1 MKGGISDMERNRLL
15 TGIYNLCKWITHF
28 AYMNLLWV
36 LFTLLGGVVFG
47 IIPSTVAM
55 FAIARK
61 TAMGEED
68 IPVFKTFWGTYRS
81 EFLRS
86 NLLGLILTGIG
97 LVWYFDLHFF
107 RQFEGSIYT
116 IMNYAMMMLGMVFFI
131 LLIYV
136 FPVYVHYD
144 LKLYQYLTYALKI
157 GFLRPASVVFMFVG
171 TLCTYYFLIYLPGLI
186 PLFGITF
193 FVYFNMWIAYKSFQN
208 IEEVSY
214 KKNDLLV

>member
-1 MKGGISDMERNRLL
+1 MERNRLL

-28 AYMNLLWV
+28 AYMNILWV

-61 TAMGEED
+61 TAMDEED

-171 TLCTYYFLIYLPGLI
+171 TVCTYYFLIYLPGLI
-186 PLFGITF
+186 PLFGISF

>member
-1 MKGGISDMERNRLL
+1 MMERNRLL

-28 AYMNLLWV
+28 AYMNILWV

-68 IPVFKTFWGTYRS
+68 IPVFKTYWGTYRS

-86 NLLGLILTGIG
+86 NLLGLILTVMG

-116 IMNYAMMMLGMVFFI
+116 LMNFAMMMLGMVFFI

-144 LKLYQYLTYALKI
+144 LKLYHYLTYALKI

-193 FVYFNMWIAYKSFQN
+193 FAYFNMWIAYKSFQN
-208 IEEVSY
+208 IEEVSF
-214 KKNDLLV
+214 KKKDLLV

>member
-1 MKGGISDMERNRLL
+1 
-15 TGIYNLCKWITHF
+15 
-28 AYMNLLWV
+28 MNILWV

-68 IPVFKTFWGTYRS
+68 IPVFKTYWGTYRS

-86 NLLGLILTGIG
+86 NLLGLILTVMG
-97 LVWYFDLHFF
+97 LVGYFDLHFF

-116 IMNYAMMMLGMVFFI
+116 LMNFAMMMLGMVFFI

-157 GFLRPASVVFMFVG
+157 GFLRPSSVVFMFVG
-171 TLCTYYFLIYLPGLI
+171 TICTYYFLIYLPGLI

-193 FVYFNMWIAYKSFQN
+193 FVYFNMWIALKSFQN
-208 IEEVSY
+208 IEEVSN
-214 KKNDLLV
+214 KKNNLLV